1 MGGRRTTS
9 IWFNP
14 RWQHCIQGANRPPRT
29 RGMKTNRQS
38 AGFNCL
44 ILEDEPPMSEM
55 LGHAV
60 AAAGGEAVVAPN
72 VERARALVAHEE
84 YDVYLLDQNLPD
96 GTGAEFFFTLREMGV
111 SAPCIMLT
119 GQPEIQ
125 MAVGLTRYGLFDYL
139 TKPVEM
145 SRLIETLQRAATHG
159 AAQSDLPGFGPVD
172 VSRGMKAVRRRVVQA
187 AANPRTTVLI
197 TGETGVGKDL
207 VARSIHQL
215 SFQKA
220 EPAPPLITLNCSNL
234 PADMFEAE
242 LFGAARGAYTGAHQH
257 RTGLAEAAHG
267 STLFLDE
274 IAEVPLV
281 LQAKLL
287 QFLETREYRR
297 LGETES
303 LHFDGRIIAAT
314 NQPLEAAVQAGTFR
328 ADLWYR
334 LDVLN
339 IRIPPLRERKEDVM
353 PLTEFLLEA
362 LCRKYERSQPIPKP
376 EDLEALQAY
385 DFPGNVRELR
395 NIVER
400 SLLQTPPD
408 SRWLELDRA
417 WERRSRAPA
426 RPTVPVAAS
435 IFPARE
441 MNPIEEQEYALIR
454 KTLAEARGGIR
465 RAAARLGMSHQ
476 SLLRR
481 LEKWPELRAA

>member
-1 MGGRRTTS
+1 
-9 IWFNP
+9 
-14 RWQHCIQGANRPPRT
+14 
-29 RGMKTNRQS
+29 MKTKELS

-72 VERARALVAHEE
+72 VERARALAAHED
-84 YDVYLLDQNLPD
+84 YDVYLLDQRLPD

-125 MAVGLTRYGLFDYL
+125 TAVGLTRYGLFDYL

-145 SRLIETLQRAATHG
+145 SRLIDSLQRAAAHG
-159 AAQSDLPGFGPVD
+159 AAPSDLPGFGPVD
-172 VSRGMKAVRRRVVQA
+172 VSRGMKAVRRRVAQA

-197 TGETGVGKDL
+197 TGETGVGKDM

-215 SFQKA
+215 AFQKA
-220 EPAPPLITLNCSNL
+220 ESAPPLITLNCSNL

-242 LFGAARGAYTGAHQH
+242 LFGAARGAYTGAHQN

-297 LGETES
+297 LGETKS

-353 PLTEFLLEA
+353 PLTEFLLDA
-362 LCRKYERSQPIPKP
+362 LCRKYERTQPIPKP
-376 EDLEALQAY
+376 EDLEALQGY

-408 SRWLELDRA
+408 ARWLELDRA

-426 RPTVPVAAS
+426 RPPVPVAAS
-435 IFPARE
+435 NFPARE
-441 MNPIEEQEYALIR
+441 MNPIEEQEYALIG